1 MRSLVKEEFRDIC
14 MFLVFSSFWKVELCN
29 LTELSTIVKPDALLD
44 FYTISGIP
52 FGPAFFLFFF
62 LGNLTGI
69 CGFTMVFQII
79 HCNTSI
85 FHMDMLYFG
94 ND

>member
-1 MRSLVKEEFRDIC
+1 

-52 FGPAFFLFFF
+52 FGPAFFWVPFVLF
-62 LGNLTGI
+62 LAT
-69 CGFTMVFQII
+69 
-79 HCNTSI
+79 
-85 FHMDMLYFG
+85 
-94 ND
+94 

>member
-1 MRSLVKEEFRDIC
+1 

-52 FGPAFFLFFF
+52 FGPAFFFVFFSGQLNWYLWF
-62 LGNLTGI
+62 HDGVSN
-69 CGFTMVFQII
+69 
-79 HCNTSI
+79 NT
-85 FHMDMLYFG
+85 LQY
-94 ND
+94 